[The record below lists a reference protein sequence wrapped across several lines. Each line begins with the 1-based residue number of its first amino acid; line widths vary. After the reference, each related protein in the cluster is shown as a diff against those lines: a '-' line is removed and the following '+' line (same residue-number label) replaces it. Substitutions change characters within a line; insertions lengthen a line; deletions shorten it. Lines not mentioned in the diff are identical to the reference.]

1 MVALSSANRRTA
13 TPAPHGNTSPIN
25 RVLDACDGVR
35 KSGGGWVAKCPSHED
50 KRPSL
55 AIAEGDNGMVLLHC
69 YAGCELQSIVAGMG
83 LEVGDL
89 FPERSQSLTR
99 SQRSELR
106 QRQKINQWAAV
117 LPVLQ
122 FEALVILCG
131 AQDVAAGKTL
141 SEADRARYAAA
152 VGRITQAKETLCN
165 G

>member
-1 MVALSSANRRTA
+1 MAALNAVSRRTGTA
-13 TPAPHGNTSPIN
+13 TPPGNVSPIN

-35 KSGGGWVAKCPSHED
+35 KSGGGWIAKCPSHED

-55 AIAEGDNGMVLLHC
+55 SIAEGDNGTVLLHC
-69 YAGCELQSIVAGMG
+69 YAGCEVHSIAAGMG
-83 LEVGDL
+83 LEVSDL
-89 FPERSQSLTR
+89 FVKNAQPLSRA
-99 SQRSELR
+99 QRTELR

-131 AQDVAAGKTL
+131 AQDVAAGKAL

-152 VGRITQAKETLCN
+152 VGRITQAKESLCN